1 MAKRRGMLI
10 KNTNNRPVD
19 IIMVTRHI
27 RLSPGEEQLVT
38 AKEVRDP
45 VLRENLQI
53 RAISIVRPSTEEEE
67 DELIRRLEGGGGDS
81 EGE

>member
-19 IIMVTRHI
+19 IPMATRHI
-27 RLSPGEEQLVT
+27 SLDPGEEQLVT

-45 VLRENLQI
+45 VLREHLQV
-53 RAISIVRPSTEEEE
+53 RAVSIVRPSTEEEE
-67 DELIRRLEGGGGDS
+67 IELIRRLESGGDS
-81 EGE
+81 VE